1 MTVRV
6 IVLAIALFAGL
17 LAAFLTMN
25 MQGAPQPAEVI
36 ALQPQIQSRD
46 VLVASRDIP
55 PGSMLSNENVRWLAW
70 PEEGVSS
77 TFIAK
82 TDRPEAVGEVQG
94 AIVRSQFYEGE
105 PIREG
110 KLARVDSGFLSAIL
124 PSGKRAAAVRVTAQ
138 STAGG
143 FILPNDR
150 VDVIHTAASGNDTVS
165 QTLLRNVRVL
175 AIDQTVEEKD
185 GERVVV
191 GKTATLELD
200 PADVETVTAAEATGT
215 VSLSLRSMADAG
227 EEDDAVKR
235 RTGIVRIF
243 RSGRSDLVK
252 TQ

>member
-1 MTVRV
+1 MTLRV
-6 IVLAIALFAGL
+6 IVLSIALVAGL
-17 LAAFLTMN
+17 LAAYLTMN
-25 MQGAPQPAEVI
+25 LQPEPTPAEII

-55 PGSMLSNENVRWLAW
+55 PGSTLTKDNVRWLAW
-70 PEEGVSS
+70 PEEGVNA
-77 TFIAK
+77 TFIVKAQ
-82 TDRPEAVGEVQG
+82 RPEAMGEVEG

-110 KLARVDSGFLSAIL
+110 KLARADSGFLSAIL

-150 VDVIHTAASGNDTVS
+150 VDVIHTTASGEDTVS

-191 GKTATLELD
+191 GKTATLELE
-200 PADVETVTAAEATGT
+200 PGQVETVTSAEASGT
-215 VSLSLRSMADAG
+215 VSLALRSMADAG
-227 EEDDAVKR
+227 EQDEFGR
-235 RTGIVRIF
+235 SRTGIVRIF
-243 RSGRSDLVK
+243 RSGRSDVVK

>member
-1 MTVRV
+1 MLRIV
-6 IVLAIALFAGL
+6 VLAIALTAGL
-17 LAAFLTMN
+17 AAAYLTMN
-25 MQGAPQPAEVI
+25 MQSPPPSTEVV
-36 ALQPQIQSRD
+36 ALAPQIQSRD
-46 VLVASRDIP
+46 VLVASRDIQ
-55 PGSMLSNENVRWLAW
+55 PGSSLSRENVRWLAW

-77 TFIAK
+77 TFIVR
-82 TDRPEAVGEVQG
+82 TERPEAVNEVEG

-110 KLARVDSGFLSAIL
+110 KLARVESGFLSAIL

-150 VDVIHTAASGNDTVS
+150 IDVVHTGASGDDTVS
-165 QTLLRNVRVL
+165 QTILRNIRVL
-175 AIDQTVEEKD
+175 AIDQTVEEQD

-200 PADVETVTAAEATGT
+200 PGQVEIVTAAETSGT
-215 VSLSLRSMADAG
+215 VALSLRSMADVA
-227 EEDDAVKR
+227 EEDDSEQR

-243 RSGRSDLVK
+243 RSGQSQLVK